1 MEEMVEYAVKSQKRF
16 NLHTQIMISFNDGG
30 AKFIMLD
37 DGECIALNENEE
49 SKKLITNNYELLN
62 KISKSHEYK
71 YILNMNCTTF
81 NF

>member
-1 MEEMVEYAVKSQKRF
+1 
-16 NLHTQIMISFNDGG
+16 MISFKDDS

-37 DGECIALNENEE
+37 DGECITLNENEE

-81 NF
+81 IF